1 MEKPTEQSPVR
12 RTEYY
17 PLRQLFRKWDTFSK
31 NIKQYPAKAPIL
43 LPDLFAVY
51 ERGVDMRE
59 IIGQIDEFLA
69 NKKNLM
75 DFYGDVP
82 FLEFLL
88 TYTKPDEPFAE
99 LNRLI
104 EDGAKFTVST
114 FEIIL
119 HYCSPHSDFPELI
132 RLMNA
137 VRSAAGFRNHFRGIV
152 HININE
158 WVGHHEEPCFAE
170 LLDYL
175 SENSRN
181 WLIVLSVEND
191 PKRKQDIELLRSVA
205 AMFLRLESVT
215 IKLPGAEYYLDM
227 FSGMLGGYGISLSP
241 ASQEKLLET
250 IKVIS
255 KNRYFCGTYNINC
268 LADDVVY
275 TLYTRP
281 GSPKQLLEPE
291 DLEEFGPDSEYVKRM
306 IQMMER
312 KSAIGFGN

>member
-1 MEKPTEQSPVR
+1 MEKPTEQPPVR

-75 DFYGDVP
+75 DFYGDV
-82 FLEFLL
+82 
-88 TYTKPDEPFAE
+88 T
-99 LNRLI
+99 N
-104 EDGAKFTVST
+104 

-215 IKLPGAEYYLDM
+215 IKLPGAEYYLNM

>member
-75 DFYGDVP
+75 DFYGDV
-82 FLEFLL
+82 
-88 TYTKPDEPFAE
+88 T
-99 LNRLI
+99 N
-104 EDGAKFTVST
+104 

-152 HININE
+152 HINIDE